1 MATNF
6 PGSLDTSTQQPTIA
20 SSDEM
25 DDSGKEHDVV
35 HTNHSGAIIALETK
49 LGSTDSN
56 PSANAVLMGTGS
68 GTSAWDATPTFTGDV
83 TIPDGDLIL
92 GSTAV
97 TSTADELNIL
107 DGSSTAWTTFTPSW
121 SQGITVGNA
130 TQTAR
135 YLRLGDV
142 LFYELQFVAG
152 STTSYST
159 DSFRMNLS
167 DSGLPASTSSVTY
180 HSFGRGWVRPTGSGI
195 YSVDVVEVNGVF
207 ILYAQV
213 ASATYLQP
221 SWCKSTVPITWN
233 TSGIIYLCGWY
244 RTA

>member
-56 PSANAVLMGTGS
+56 PSSGAVLMGTGS
-68 GTSAWDATPTFTGDV
+68 GTSAWDTTPTFTGDV

-97 TSTADELNIL
+97 TSTAAELNIL
-107 DGSSTAWTTFTPSW
+107 DGSLDWTAWTPTLTN
-121 SQGITVGNA
+121 ITLNSGTVNA
-130 TQTAR
+130 HYA
-135 YLRLGDV
+135 RLGDV
-142 LFYELQFVAG
+142 IFFEIEFLSASDTSFSGTSMQFDMPVNYGGELQYV
-152 STTSYST
+152 
-159 DSFRMNLS
+159 
-167 DSGLPASTSSVTY
+167 GL
-180 HSFGRGWVRPTGSGI
+180 GNGWVRPDGTSTI
-195 YSVDVVEVNGVF
+195 YPIDVIGFQSTDRIVPYYRQNFTSVQSISVRESLPATWNKSNGVLF
-207 ILYAQV
+207 MAG
-213 ASATYLQP
+213 S
-221 SWCKSTVPITWN
+221 
-233 TSGIIYLCGWY
+233 Y
-244 RTA
+244 RA

>member
-56 PSANAVLMGTGS
+56 PSSGAVLMGTGS

-97 TSTADELNIL
+97 TSTAAELNIL
-107 DGSSTAWTTFTPSW
+107 DGSGTSWTEGTPSW
-121 SQGITVGNA
+121 TNLDPGNA
-130 TQTAR
+130 TANTIRHIVIGKVCVAQFKITHGSSTNVTGTVSLAPPVNAD
-135 YLRLGDV
+135 YSHWQMAGNAWFHDTSGGKLYQGQCV
-142 LFYELQFVAG
+142 ITSSTKVSFYGIYHGVG
-152 STTSYST
+152 TYSYSG
-159 DSFRMNLS
+159 
-167 DSGLPASTSSVTY
+167 GL
-180 HSFGRGWVRPTGSGI
+180 G
-195 YSVDVVEVNGVF
+195 
-207 ILYAQV
+207 
-213 ASATYLQP
+213 ATN
-221 SWCKSTVPITWN
+221 IATWN
-233 TSGIIYLCGWY
+233 TGDSFTGQIVY
-244 RTA
+244 RVA